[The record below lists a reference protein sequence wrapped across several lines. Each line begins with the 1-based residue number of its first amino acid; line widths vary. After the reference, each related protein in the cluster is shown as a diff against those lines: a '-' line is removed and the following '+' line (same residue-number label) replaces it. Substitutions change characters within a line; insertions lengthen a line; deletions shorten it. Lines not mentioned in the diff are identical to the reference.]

1 MTILCISLV
10 RMFLVFIPLF
20 VFNRAPLE
28 EKNDV
33 ALHYQWRP
41 GNQLSASNPLA
52 ARSILRQLDHQA
64 QTMFGIT

>member
-41 GNQLSASNPLA
+41 GNQLS
-52 ARSILRQLDHQA
+52 SILRQLDHQA